1 MNRTVEGTTKRPR
14 TRGYFNDIGSEF
26 FKSAKAFLTVIFQA
40 FRHNMYKQRSLFRTE
55 FLKSEVFPWN
65 EVWKDTVYIPK
76 DFGIKSDIWICFG
89 CKEFHNA

>member
-1 MNRTVEGTTKRPR
+1 MNRAIRGTTKRPR